1 MSEKLSKAELRVLK
15 CVLEGKSNKE
25 IMEKLFISLSTV
37 RTHMRRIYNKFN
49 LEGTTHTKRQRL
61 IAAGKLT
68 GMLAAPEFEEL
79 K

>member
-15 CVLEGKSNKE
+15 CVLEGKNNEEITKE
-25 IMEKLFISLSTV
+25 LFVCLSTV
-37 RTHMRRIYNKFN
+37 RTHVRRIYKKF
-49 LEGTTHTKRQRL
+49 GIKGDAHTKRSRL

-79 K
+79 E

>member
-49 LEGTTHTKRQRL
+49 LEGTIHTKRQRL